1 MSHYVTVEDVRAE
14 GVSETTYD
22 DDRVEAMIALAER
35 AFERAT
41 ENWFYRKLMVVK
53 LDGNDQEILHLPFPI
68 CQGEDQVSSVTVN
81 IGGSDPWTMTED
93 TDFVV
98 YNDDGDRWN
107 PKLAMTSYEDWASL
121 IPDYTYVPGKWPL
134 GRRNVVVTGY
144 FGFVDYELVN
154 PTPPA
159 IDPVPTW
166 TCPPEVK
173 RAVLRLVVRDLALLT
188 DVDGQSNRQAHR
200 ITTETTVGRSVTMGS
215 LTDSLFSGG
224 FTGDPDIDG
233 AVAMFRR
240 PMGGG
245 VA

>member
-1 MSHYVTVEDVRAE
+1 MSHYVTLEDVRAE
-14 GVSETTYD
+14 GVLEATYD
-22 DDRVEAMIALAER
+22 DDRVEAMIAFAER

-41 ENWFYRKLMVVK
+41 ENWFYRKLCVVK
-53 LDGNDQEILHLPFPI
+53 VDGNDQEILHLANPI
-68 CQGEDQVSSVTVN
+68 CQGESQITSVTVN
-81 IGGSDPWTMTED
+81 LGGSDPWTLTED
-93 TDFVV
+93 TDFVA

-121 IPDYTYVPGKWPL
+121 IPETTYVPGHWPK
-134 GRRNVVVTGY
+134 GRRNITITGY
-144 FGFVDYELVN
+144 FGFTDYELVE
-154 PTPPA
+154 PEGEG
-159 IDPVPTW
+159 DPVPTW

-188 DVDGQSNRQAHR
+188 DVDGQVNRQSHR
-200 ITTETTVGRSVTMGS
+200 ITSETTVGRSVTMGS
-215 LTDSLFSGG
+215 LTDSLYSGG

-245 VA
+245 VV